1 MKNDQLMKVATDVG
15 LPHQKAL
22 LLLDEFKRFFEE
34 IGAWEVEAFRI
45 VVTNDTQTAIMKKA
59 GDGRKK
65 VQRIRKDLEDSRV
78 LQKRNALME
87 GKAIDGMANIIKAII
102 KPIEEHL
109 YNQEHFVKI
118 RDKVIEDKRQ
128 ADAMKLLQ
136 QKERKAQLRRER
148 KIEKDRLENIRLKK
162 LVKKQDKKI
171 GKQETVIEKQT
182 TEIKETASLASE
194 QIQEKDAEIRSLK
207 TETMRPHL
215 IDSHTRCP
223 ACGHVF
229 NPNHQKQT

>member
-109 YNQEHFVKI
+109 YAQEHFVKI
-118 RDKVIEDKRQ
+118 RDAAIEKERREK
-128 ADAMKLLQ
+128 ADRLLEE
-136 QKERKAQLRRER
+136 KERKAQLRQER
-148 KIEKDRLENIRLKK
+148 KIEKDRLENIRLRK
-162 LVKKQDKKI
+162 LVKKQDF
-171 GKQETVIEKQT
+171 QLTESRSETKS
-182 TEIKETASLASE
+182 A
-194 QIQEKDAEIRSLK
+194 QEKVVELK
-207 TETMRPHL
+207 TEVKETESLVTEQMQENEDLRNAVF
-215 IDSHTRCP
+215 TATCP
-223 ACGHVF
+223 DCGKTF
-229 NPNHQKQT
+229 SPKLPDWLQIS